1 MSRVRASHP
10 APIFMTQKKFNFE
23 DLQPHVDMLCDA
35 LENKGASSS
44 GHAVE
49 PEVYSQAQAYRN
61 LLIKIRAR
69 EISGYD
75 LEMMLH
81 TLKAE
86 TIEFAGNNQIFRII
100 KIVEALDIFVRK
112 EYDKVNN

>member
-1 MSRVRASHP
+1 MSNSP
-10 APIFMTQKKFNFE
+10 KKIRFE

-35 LENKGASSS
+35 LENKGASAS
-44 GHAVE
+44 GF
-49 PEVYSQAQAYRN
+49 PYNPKVYPQAQAYRN
-61 LLIKIRAR
+61 LLAKIRAK

-86 TIEFAGNNQIFRII
+86 TLEFAGNNQKLRIL
-100 KIVEALDIFVRK
+100 KIVEALDFFIHK
-112 EYDKVNN
+112 EYNKINN